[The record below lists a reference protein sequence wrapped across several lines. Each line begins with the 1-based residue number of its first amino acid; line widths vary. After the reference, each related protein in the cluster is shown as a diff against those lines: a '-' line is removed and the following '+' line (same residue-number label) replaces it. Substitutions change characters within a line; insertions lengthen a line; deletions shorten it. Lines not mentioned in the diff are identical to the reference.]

1 MTVEINRLNSS
12 KNISE
17 IKSLIF
23 EKMSKIEKPLARH
36 IKKKRTKVR
45 NEKEVTTD
53 TTQIQRIIRNYYE
66 QPRMEQL

>member
-36 IKKKRTKVR
+36 IKKKRTQVR

-53 TTQIQRIIRNYYE
+53 TIEIKRVKRYYYK
-66 QPRMEQL
+66 

>member
-36 IKKKRTKVR
+36 IKKKRTQVR
-45 NEKEVTTD
+45 NQKEVTTD

>member
-36 IKKKRTKVR
+36 IKKKRTQVR